1 LVLRDGKFEPCEWQ
15 EIKVG
20 DLVKVEKNKEI
31 PADLL
36 LVSAPKDVVFVSTIN
51 LDGET
56 NLKSKLL
63 AQGISLSSVELVR
76 RETLR

>member
-1 LVLRDGKFEPCEWQ
+1 LVLRDGKFETCKWQ

-36 LVSAPKDVVFVSTIN
+36 LISAPKDIVFVSTMN
-51 LDGET
+51 LDGES
-56 NLKSKLL
+56 NLKDKNL
-63 AQGISLSSVELVR
+63 
-76 RETLR
+76 T